1 MDMIYT
7 MSEHEKHART
17 ARVIVSKKVDARAV
31 ARNRMRR
38 LVREAVRLLGVSD
51 IDMVFVVRRP
61 LPDTQ
66 GDVSLLV
73 RTLFDRARLK
83 HT

>member
-1 MDMIYT
+1 